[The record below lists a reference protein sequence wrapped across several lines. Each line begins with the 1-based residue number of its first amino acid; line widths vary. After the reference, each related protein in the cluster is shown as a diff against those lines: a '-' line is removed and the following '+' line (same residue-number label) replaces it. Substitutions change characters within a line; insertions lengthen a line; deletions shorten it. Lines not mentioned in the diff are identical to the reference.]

1 VKEIKEADELVVEL
15 SNWQGARAKLWE
27 YHVSLQQLMI
37 QLERNAGKSNLIIVC
52 SPCIRINAPV
62 FWEVHDIRLES
73 VSKKKD
79 IGLIVYY
86 LIDQEAG
93 VEIRCAGISAKR
105 DVPPFFN
112 KNK

>member
-1 VKEIKEADELVVEL
+1 MKEIKQIDELAAEL
-15 SNWQGARAKLWE
+15 NNWQKARAKLWE
-27 YHVSLQQLMI
+27 YHVSLQHLMI
-37 QLERNAGKSNLIIVC
+37 RLERNAGKSNLIIIC

-62 FWEVHDIRLES
+62 FWEVHDIRLEV
-73 VSKKKD
+73 VSKKED
-79 IGLIVYY
+79 IGLTVYH